1 LLSLLGSATI
11 AVMSIQENLDRVK
24 ARVKKAAS
32 SFGRNLEEIK
42 LIAVTKTIPFN
53 LIEQAIQAGVTDIG
67 ENKVQEALPKIEA
80 LKQKYPKVI
89 WHMLG
94 HLQRN
99 KVRQALSA
107 FDIIQSLDSFRLAEE
122 IQKKA
127 EAKIIPVLIEVNT
140 SGEESKFGVALPEAA
155 RLVEEVSGLGNLC
168 IQGLMTIG
176 QLGPDPEAARLCFK
190 RLKKLFDELKQLN
203 LPNVDLKYL
212 SMGMSSDFE
221 IAIEEGSNMVRVGQ
235 AFFGKRS

>member
-1 LLSLLGSATI
+1 MPSLFGSATI
-11 AVMSIQENLDRVK
+11 AVMSIQENLDKVRERVE
-24 ARVKKAAS
+24 KAAS
-32 SFGRNLEEIK
+32 FIGRAPQDIK
-42 LIAVTKTIPFN
+42 LIAVTKTVSID
-53 LIEQAIQAGVTDIG
+53 LIEQAIQAGITDIG

-80 LKQKYPKVI
+80 LKKKYPEVT

-99 KVRQALSA
+99 KVRQALGA

-140 SGEESKFGVALPEAA
+140 SGEESKFGVALSEAT
-155 RLVEEVSGLGNLC
+155 RLVEKVAGLGNLC
-168 IQGLMTIG
+168 FQGLMTIG
-176 QLGPDPEAARLCFK
+176 QLGPDPEAARPCFK
-190 RLKKLFDELKQLN
+190 KLKKLFDDLKQLN
-203 LPNVDLKYL
+203 LPNANLKYL

-221 IAIEEGSNMVRVGQ
+221 IAIEEGSNLVRVGQ
-235 AFFGKRS
+235 AIFGQRR